1 MSRGNQPRGSR
12 PARAG
17 DALAPE
23 RLRPAVVEVVEAA
36 GFVLDDLEIH
46 PAGRRQVVRVVVDTA
61 DVPGPHDPPAPGPD
75 LDAVAGVSRELSK
88 VLDAMDEGAGE
99 SVAGGTPEVGDGA
112 ATPESEYT
120 LEVTT
125 PGTDRPLTRPHH
137 WRRAW
142 LRRVGI
148 TRTDGRTLSARVG
161 PVAAPEEGAEGPA
174 DGAADGAAVTLAEG
188 TPRGPVL
195 HEVPLADIRR
205 AVVEVEFK
213 PAPPAEVEALVAAA
227 TGGTGAGT
235 VDGREGRS

>member
-1 MSRGNQPRGSR
+1 MSRGTS
-12 PARAG
+12 PAHAG
-17 DALAPE
+17 AGGGAAD
-23 RLRPAVVEVVEAA
+23 RLRPTVVEVVEAA
-36 GFVLDDLEIH
+36 GFVLDDLEVR

-61 DVPGPHDPPAPGPD
+61 EVPGPLDPPAPGPD

-88 VLDAMDEGAGE
+88 VLDSLDEAR
-99 SVAGGTPEVGDGA
+99 STDTPEG
-112 ATPESEYT
+112 EYT

-142 LRRVGI
+142 LRRAAV
-148 TRTDGRTLSARVG
+148 TRTDGSTLSARVG
-161 PVAAPEEGAEGPA
+161 PVGAAEEGT
-174 DGAADGAAVTLAEG
+174 DGAPDGATVTLAEG

-195 HEVPLADIRR
+195 HHVPLADVQQ

-227 TGGTGAGT
+227 TAAGQ
-235 VDGREGRS
+235 DGREETS